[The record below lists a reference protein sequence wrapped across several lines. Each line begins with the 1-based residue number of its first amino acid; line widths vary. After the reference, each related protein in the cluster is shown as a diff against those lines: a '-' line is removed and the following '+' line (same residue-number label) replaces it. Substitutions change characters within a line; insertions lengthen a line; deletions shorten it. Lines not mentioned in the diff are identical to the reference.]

1 MRKETCFDENY
12 VECSEI
18 FDKGWV
24 PKENYYLIRYEP
36 ENEGKKKGLCN
47 ETNSQLS
54 LKYCYT

>member
-36 ENEGKKKGLCN
+36 ENAEKKKKDSVMKLIHNC
-47 ETNSQLS
+47 L
-54 LKYCYT
+54 